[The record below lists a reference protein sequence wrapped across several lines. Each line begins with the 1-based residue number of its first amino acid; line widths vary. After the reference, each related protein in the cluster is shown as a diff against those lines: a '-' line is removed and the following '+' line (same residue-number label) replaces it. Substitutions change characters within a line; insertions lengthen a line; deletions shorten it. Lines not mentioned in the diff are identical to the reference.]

1 MLREAAFAAE
11 RGKRT
16 ALVGVGWA
24 HSQVTGISSIFA
36 DQKKFW
42 IDDFDQYFWTEYRC
56 TIEPNG
62 GATALIVTPTT
73 SEAADLGAGGNMFLA
88 GDIVRISGST
98 FENNAS
104 YAAPDS
110 APEGG
115 AIYANSA
122 AGLELTDSTFTNNTT
137 DGPGGA
143 IAFDVIGVNSLID
156 LVTFSNNS
164 AGSVDNPLNYGGS
177 IYLGTIVT
185 GAQLVISRTAIIG
198 STAPLLT

>member
-1 MLREAAFAAE
+1 MIITVTPNAAVDKTLTVPNFQTGFRHRASDSLTLPG
-11 RGKRT
+11 GKDINVARALKSLGQPVVVT
-16 ALVGVGWA
+16 GLVGGRA
-24 HSQVTGISSIFA
+24 GQ
-36 DQKKFW
+36 Q
-42 IDDFDQYFWTEYRC
+42 
-56 TIEPNG
+56 
-62 GATALIVTPTT
+62 IV
-73 SEAADLGAGGNMFLA
+73 EGLA
-88 GDIVRISGST
+88 REDILSDIVRISGST

-137 DGPGGA
+137 DGLGGA

-177 IYLGTIVT
+177 IYLGTPKVC
-185 GAQLVISRTAIIG
+185 TAGILG
-198 STAPLLT
+198 RG